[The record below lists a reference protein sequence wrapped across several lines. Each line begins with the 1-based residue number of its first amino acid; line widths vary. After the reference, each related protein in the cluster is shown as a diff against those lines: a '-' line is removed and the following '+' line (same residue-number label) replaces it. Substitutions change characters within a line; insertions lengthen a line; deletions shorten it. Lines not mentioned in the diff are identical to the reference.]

1 MFHRSR
7 VSRTPAPRPSSKLG
21 RALALLA
28 LLGLAI
34 MGSPSPVAQSAPEG
48 APLRR
53 LPPRVLPSTP
63 AASPRLQ
70 AVPAP
75 YGQCVEIVA
84 QRWQED
90 NWEIYAFR
98 GDGSDL
104 RRLTQNTVWDGAPSM
119 GATCDLIVFESDR
132 DGPIELY
139 AMDRTGGD
147 LQRLTFSSVDNY
159 WPALSPDGAHVA
171 FRRDAEEQAEIYT
184 LRRSDGAI
192 TRLTHNSHYDD
203 RPAWSPDAQ
212 IVFVSDPSNAYLD
225 YLWIMNADG
234 SDARELLSGPVASA
248 PQWSP
253 TGERIAFAAYPDGS
267 SFAELWVVNAD
278 GSDARQVF
286 KSTNPTTGAIPGGWT
301 PDGRYILYEEAEWV
315 QIDGEWFIS
324 ESSIYM
330 LNPDN
335 VAERYLASPDGV
347 YMAPAVA
354 LCDKNPPTSSVNTLP
369 ATSSM
374 PFLVTWAGEDACS
387 PTIEFQIQYRRGP
400 AGSWQDWPVSPGQP
414 WTTETQAHFG
424 LAAAGETV
432 FFRSRARDQAGNV
445 EPWPPEDGDT
455 YTTIVTVGPTHTP
468 AVTPSPTPTLAV
480 TPSPTPTVSPDV
492 AFAGAVRDVR
502 GVPIAGALVRGVAPP
517 APDAE
522 AHTGAGGGYSFQIH
536 KGAFAVQA
544 SATGYMP
551 TSLQRPHPAAVAGA
565 TLYLSAT
572 PELLT
577 NGGFESGRAG
587 WYSRGI
593 VDTVTTSWSHGA
605 RVARLGQPLAGAAL
619 RSALFDAWPSYGLWQ
634 QLTIPSA
641 MENPTLSWVYA
652 LPGEAPAGMLQVLIG
667 PVGAPVAVWSA
678 SRPTAWGT
686 LPGGEGYPAWQHA
699 HLDLSPWRDQTVQIE
714 FAYTPGGA
722 GRYALLDAVSVS
734 PWLTPRVD
742 GVAPSALA
750 VGQAATLNIYG
761 ANLEADAQV
770 FLGNL
775 ALVAQRIDGGRMQAT
790 FEGDLP
796 SGRYDLFV
804 ENPSGRRSGLPQA
817 VRIGGHV
824 ALPLISRR

>member
-1 MFHRSR
+1 MFHRPR

-48 APLRR
+48 GVPLRR
-53 LPPRVLPSTP
+53 LPPRVLPSAP
-63 AASPRLQ
+63 AAPQSLK

-75 YGQCVEIVA
+75 YGQCVEVVA
-84 QRWQED
+84 QRWQDD

-104 RRLTQNTVWDGAPSM
+104 RRLTHNAVWDGAPTV

-132 DGPIELY
+132 DDPTELY
-139 AMDRTGGD
+139 AMDRHGGD

-159 WPALSPDGAHVA
+159 WPALSPDGSHVA
-171 FRRDAEEQAEIYT
+171 FRRGADEQAEIHI
-184 LRRSDGAI
+184 LRRSDGAV
-192 TRLTHNSHYDD
+192 TRLTHNSYYDD
-203 RPAWSPDAQ
+203 RPAWSPDGAQ
-212 IVFVSDPSNAYLD
+212 IVFVSDPSDAYLD

-234 SDARELLSGPVASA
+234 SDAYELLSGPVASA
-248 PQWSP
+248 PKWSP
-253 TGERIAFAAYPDGS
+253 TGERIAFAAYPGGS

-278 GSDARQVF
+278 GSGARQVF
-286 KSTNPTTGAIPGGWT
+286 KSTNATTGAVPGGWT

-315 QIDGEWFIS
+315 QLDGDWFIS
-324 ESSIYM
+324 DSSIYM

-335 VAERYLASPDGV
+335 VAERYLVSPAGV

-354 LCDKNPPTSSVNTLP
+354 FCDKTPPTSWVNTLP

-374 PFLVTWAGEDACS
+374 PFLVSWSGEDACS

-400 AGSWQDWPVSPGQP
+400 AGSWQEWPVSPGQP

-432 FFRSRARDQAGNV
+432 FFRSRARDQSGNV
-445 EPWPPEDGDT
+445 ESWPPGDGDT
-455 YTTIVTVGPTHTP
+455 YTAIITVGPT
-468 AVTPSPTPTLAV
+468 PTPTL

-502 GVPIAGALVRGVAPP
+502 GVPIAGALARGVAPP
-517 APDAE
+517 APDVE
-522 AHTGAGGGYSFQIH
+522 ARTGAGGGYSFQIH
-536 KGAFAVQA
+536 KGAFAVHA
-544 SATGYMP
+544 SAPGYMAA
-551 TSLQRPHPAAVAGA
+551 SLQRPHPAAIAGA
-565 TLYLSAT
+565 TLYLSAA
-572 PELLT
+572 PELMA

-593 VDTVTTSWSHGA
+593 VDTVATSWGHGA
-605 RVARLGQPLAGAAL
+605 RVARLGQPLAGSAL
-619 RSALFDAWPSYGLWQ
+619 RSAILDTWPSYGLWQ
-634 QLTIPSA
+634 QVAIPHN

-652 LPGEAPAGMLQVLIG
+652 LPREAPAGTLRVLIG

-678 SRPTAWGT
+678 TRPTAWGT
-686 LPGGEGYPAWQHA
+686 LPGGEGYPAWEHA
-699 HLDLSPWRDQTVQIE
+699 HLDLSPWRGQTVQIE

-742 GVAPSALA
+742 GVSPSALA

-761 ANLEADAQV
+761 ANLEAGAQV
-770 FLGNL
+770 FLGTR
-775 ALVAQRIDGGRMQAT
+775 ALSAQRIDSGRMQAT
-790 FEGDLP
+790 FGGDLP

-824 ALPLISRR
+824 ALPLIRRR